1 MSLEN
6 HQMYTNFHIKLL
18 IKSACFPWSQLR
30 TEIHKTFCSSSFFP
44 FRSLALLF
52 SPLPRCLLELS
63 LESDLYYLSLTLSPQ
78 LCLFLSLNG
87 DLDKRVWAAREWSL
101 HTKRQTK
108 RTRERPEWRASES
121 QIYWA
126 ICTLFQTHPV
136 ARKLHA
142 SASCL
147 SGEMS
152 LLFVCLLA
160 SLDENY
166 QAEFHK
172 IWVRGEAWAK
182 E

>member
-1 MSLEN
+1 MAKTLWAWKITRCTLTFISSYLLSLHVFHGLSLE
-6 HQMYTNFHIKLL
+6 QKSIKRFAAALFSPFAPLL
-18 IKSACFPWSQLR
+18 
-30 TEIHKTFCSSSFFP
+30 
-44 FRSLALLF
+44 

-142 SASCL
+142 S
-147 SGEMS
+147 

-160 SLDENY
+160 SLYENY

-172 IWVRGEAWAK
+172 IWVKGEAWAK

>member
-44 FRSLALLF
+44 FCSLALLF
-52 SPLPRCLLELS
+52 SSLPRCLLELS

-87 DLDKRVWAAREWSL
+87 DLDKRVWAARKWSL

-108 RTRERPEWRASES
+108 RTREKPEWRASES

-160 SLDENY
+160 SLYENY

-172 IWVRGEAWAK
+172 IWVKGEAWAK